1 MLRAKLYVGRGMA
14 RVVDVVAR
22 RLGISPEK
30 LEREAVEVWLRRRL
44 ALIEA
49 EIAEILTKYGVR
61 SAEELERY
69 IRGGKVAEHPAWE
82 DLITL
87 ERLLEEKKKLSEALR
102 L

>member
-1 MLRAKLYVGRGMA
+1 MA
-14 RVVDVVAR
+14 RIVDVVAR
-22 RLGISPEK
+22 RLGISPER

-44 ALIEA
+44 ALVEA

-69 IRGGKVAEHPAWE
+69 IRRGKVAEHPAWE

-87 ERLLEEKKKLSEALR
+87 EKLLKEKKKLSEALR

>member
-1 MLRAKLYVGRGMA
+1 MKLYVGRGMA
-14 RVVDVVAR
+14 RVVDIVAR
-22 RLGISPEK
+22 RLGIPPER

-44 ALIEA
+44 ALVEA
-49 EIAEILTKYGVR
+49 EIAEILAKYGVR
-61 SAEELERY
+61 NAEELEEC
-69 IRGGKVAEHPAWE
+69 IRRGMVAEHPAWE

>member
-1 MLRAKLYVGRGMA
+1 MKLYMGRGMA
-14 RVVDVVAR
+14 RVIDVVAR

-30 LEREAVEVWLRRRL
+30 LEREAVEVWLRRKL
-44 ALIEA
+44 ALVEA

-61 SAEELERY
+61 SVEELEKY
-69 IRGGKVAEHPAWE
+69 IRRGKVAEHPAWE

-87 ERLLEEKKKLSEALR
+87 ERLLEEKRKLSEAMR

>member
-1 MLRAKLYVGRGMA
+1 MKLYMGRGMA
-14 RVVDVVAR
+14 RVIDVVAR

-30 LEREAVEVWLRRRL
+30 LEREAVEVWLRRKL
-44 ALIEA
+44 ALVEA

-61 SAEELERY
+61 SVEELEEY
-69 IRGGKVAEHPAWE
+69 IRRGKVAEHPAWE

-87 ERLLEEKKKLSEALR
+87 ERLLEEKRKLSEAMR